1 MARPR
6 TSSIRRK
13 FLLACPRR
21 PEHHFWLVPGQ
32 SCPSRQ
38 PPPMRMR
45 SSNCLLLILGLIWF
59 GALASCAKEG
69 KQGES
74 KPKASEQASAER
86 ISVAEI
92 GKIRSRV
99 GKEVIVFGKVAG
111 TSTSGS
117 GHQFLNFSNGFKII
131 CLKDDV
137 GKFDGGGPAELYR
150 GKLVEAR
157 GKVTS
162 HQGNPQIAIR
172 APAQIKVIEL
182 GAKSGGGSGVAA
194 AEKFELIE
202 VGQNAWV
209 SPAGLRYL
217 GRDPQGLSRRDHI
230 LRHAKDQPGR
240 TDLTGCLM
248 PMGWRCFA
256 SSMRLGARSASS
268 ACAPGSRAIRRPT
281 LSRWGAGS
289 ATLAGRVVRG
299 ESTRR
304 YIRSLLWCARG
315 RARW

>member
-1 MARPR
+1 
-6 TSSIRRK
+6 
-13 FLLACPRR
+13 
-21 PEHHFWLVPGQ
+21 
-32 SCPSRQ
+32 
-38 PPPMRMR
+38 MRMR
-45 SSNCLLLILGLIWF
+45 SSNCLLLILGLLWF

-137 GKFDGGGPAELYR
+137 GKFDGSGPAELYQ

-182 GAKSGGGSGVAA
+182 GAKSGGGSGAAA

-209 SPAGLRYL
+209 SPAGLRYV

-240 TDLTGCLM
+240 TGSHGVFDADGLEVFRIIDEAWGKIRDQRLRPRVEGDSQTYLV
-248 PMGWRCFA
+248 PMGRRIGYLGGK
-256 SSMRLGARSASS
+256 SGARRKHPPLRSVF
-268 ACAPGSRAIRRPT
+268 I
-281 LSRWGAGS
+281 
-289 ATLAGRVVRG
+289 VVRKG
-299 ESTRR
+299 TSEVVTAFPR
-304 YIRSLLWCARG
+304 
-315 RARW
+315 